1 MIDLQSRWAALFD
14 SVADDDAGQDTLAQ
28 ATASTAPSDI
38 VPVHEAPVYGASG
51 TLADEVQDAADDAI
65 DDEQVT
71 VDFESNDD
79 LPVYETT
86 RGQIEAWHVW
96 GEFYTLRDFLYLHD
110 WNFYH
115 KIFCYDEFKVGLDRD
130 KTCQRATFAV
140 DYDKHKETVHYLA
153 FDFDETTGQA
163 KDYAEACRVL
173 AKINALRKL
182 RD

>member
-79 LPVYETT
+79 LPVSVA
-86 RGQIEAWHVW
+86 RMGGI
-96 GEFYTLRDFLYLHD
+96 LH
-110 WNFYH
+110 
-115 KIFCYDEFKVGLDRD
+115 
-130 KTCQRATFAV
+130 TS
-140 DYDKHKETVHYLA
+140 
-153 FDFDETTGQA
+153 
-163 KDYAEACRVL
+163 
-173 AKINALRKL
+173 
-182 RD
+182 